1 MKRNLFIIGKFL
13 YAILFIIIIPS
24 TLWFWAEYTEHLIQ
38 LPVIESKTAGW
49 ILAITGW
56 ILGLLGMYTL
66 KKYGKGL
73 PMSAYP
79 PTKFVTRG
87 IYRIIR
93 HPIYW
98 SFGLFIIG
106 CSILAESASG
116 LWLICPLTIV
126 SMIAFVLGYEQI
138 DLKKKFPN
146 ESVKAML
153 DLPEKT
159 SENPDF
165 RDRFI
170 SLFWLAILLLI
181 SNFIIAKLTGN
192 IPALFGKPLT
202 IQFDFTQTYL
212 PFFSVILIGITPFL
226 LKRKDLLREWAF
238 SGIIALCIS
247 NFIALLYPSVGA
259 QYLPV
264 DNFVIITTPIY
275 LLLLS
280 LKSIVKQSRQ
290 LGYFFGILTIILI
303 IIQLTNCRSAA
314 LHFISS
320 IFIFLISANYF
331 RIWIYL
337 KNCSEKIANS
347 WKEWVFGKVRVIN
360 HGFYMGFS
368 VFFGIILSGFL
379 VGNDYAW
386 PVLIFAVTLIVF
398 SALWAQIIEGSKKL
412 KRPYGYYGALV
423 GVIFASGAVWAMG
436 FNVWIIIGVNT
447 VVMTWLQAIG
457 RLRCLV
463 NGCCHGSQVDNPNI
477 GIRYFHQRS
486 RVCVISGLK
495 GKLIHPTQLYAIL
508 WLFLIGFILLNL
520 WNHKFSPPFIFGIY
534 LILTGIGRFVEEAY
548 RGEVQTPIIKG
559 LRLYQWTAILSI
571 IIGIIM
577 TIIQVDVV
585 IIKSDFGLET
595 FFAAIIGGLFATFAM
610 GVDFPNSNTRFSRL
624 V

>member
-1 MKRNLFIIGKFL
+1 MKRKTSIIGKFL
-13 YAILFIIIIPS
+13 YATFFIIILPII
-24 TLWFWAEYTEHLIQ
+24 LWFWAEYTEHLIQ

-49 ILAITGW
+49 ILTIAGC
-56 ILGLLGMYTL
+56 ILGLLGMYAL

-73 PMSAYP
+73 PMCAYP
-79 PTKFVTRG
+79 PSEFVARG
-87 IYRIIR
+87 IYRLLG

-98 SFGLFIIG
+98 GFGIFIIG
-106 CSILAESASG
+106 CFILADSASG
-116 LWLICPLTIV
+116 LWLISPLTIL
-126 SMIAFVLGYEQI
+126 SMIAFVWGYEKI
-138 DLKKKFPN
+138 ELKKRFPN
-146 ESVKAML
+146 ESLNAML
-153 DLPEKT
+153 DLPENNAE
-159 SENPDF
+159 SPNIRE
-165 RDRFI
+165 RFT
-170 SLFWLAILLLI
+170 SLFWVTVLLLI

-192 IPALFGKPLT
+192 IPALFGKSLT
-202 IQFDFTQTYL
+202 IQFGFAQAYL
-212 PFFSVILIGITPFL
+212 PFFSVILIGTTPFL
-226 LKRKDLLREWAF
+226 LNRKDLLREWAF

-259 QYLPV
+259 QYLSL
-264 DNFVIITTPIY
+264 DNFIIITIPIY

-280 LKSIVKQSRQ
+280 LKSIVKQSRK

-337 KNCSEKIANS
+337 KNYSEKIANS

-368 VFFGIILSGFL
+368 VFFGIILSGVL

-386 PVLIFAVTLIVF
+386 PVLVFAVTLIVF
-398 SALWAQIIEGSKKL
+398 SALWAQIIEGSEKL

-423 GVIFASGAVWAMG
+423 GIIFASGAVWAMG
-436 FNVWIIIGVNT
+436 FNVWIVIGVNV
-447 VVMTWLQAIG
+447 VVMTWIQAIG

-477 GIRYFHQRS
+477 GIRYYHQRS
-486 RVCVISGLK
+486 RVCGISGLK

-534 LILTGIGRFVEEAY
+534 LILAGIGRFVEEAY

-559 LRLYQWTAILSI
+559 LRLYQWTAIIST

-577 TIIQVDVV
+577 TIIQVDVN

-610 GVDFPNSNTRFSRL
+610 GVDFPNSNARFSRL